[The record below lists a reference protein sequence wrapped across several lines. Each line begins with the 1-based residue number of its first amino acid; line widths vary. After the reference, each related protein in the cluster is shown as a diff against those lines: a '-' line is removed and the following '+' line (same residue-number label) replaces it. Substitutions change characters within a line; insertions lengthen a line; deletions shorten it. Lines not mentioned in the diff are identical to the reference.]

1 LKTKLFI
8 NAVFGKTVAVCCIAL
23 TAATGVA
30 QVQQNGNLYIADT
43 GVVSVFTPLFN
54 FGSAPASPATT
65 ATSRTPSTFG
75 TLHFGPGVIISG
87 ASDGHHLNGYVRNT
101 GNANFTFPV
110 GDGSVFAPLR
120 ITEANT
126 AALYSNAYIAT
137 NPTAVGTALD
147 TDVLTAIAN
156 HAYWDVQSTDFAKI
170 SLSWSAASN
179 LATQF
184 SSTTLGDL
192 AIAGWDG
199 FKWTIIPGAFDITNF
214 NGGNVSDLTSGSIT
228 STFTVSFAA
237 FSKFTIGIRGA
248 CEPLIAASGD
258 TKTWSGSAWSPAGAP
273 TLKDLV
279 VISSPY
285 NAGSFVCNSLV
296 LDADVT
302 LGANEHVEIVYGA
315 TGTGKI
321 IMDSSASVVQRAAG
335 AAAPFVEITKI
346 ATAMTRWDYIYFG
359 TPIAGDFFAD
369 FASARGTG
377 VSTPAFDLFFS
388 YRSGF
393 TGTGTAWQATATT
406 TAGRG
411 LIARVAQ
418 AAPFVNGTTTADL
431 SVVLDGVANNGDI
444 TVTATN
450 NPAQIYGGTSHVLLG
465 NPYPSAIDGDEF
477 LGANLDLDGV
487 LYVWNSTS
495 IYTGSGAYY
504 QADYLAYTKAGFTAP
519 SGIATTFN
527 GMIPSGQGFMAK
539 IRHDVASPNST
550 VRTASISFTNCMR
563 VTDNN
568 TMFYKTAS
576 QNAVVKDRFKVN
588 MTGDNGVFSQILVAY
603 LPEATLGYD
612 RSYDAGR
619 NSVSSAQ
626 FYSIFEDDGRRLA
639 INARP
644 PFFNTDV
651 VPVGIAKNGTSS
663 ETFTFAIT
671 DKEGIFNT
679 ANLPVYLRDKQLN
692 TYHNLNNGAFSFT
705 TTLTTINDR
714 FELVYTTG
722 TLGTMDSLL
731 PVTTASIVD
740 GTFTVASTDVI
751 KDIQVYDLA
760 GRLLQNYTTIN
771 EVQFTAPF
779 NHAAGLYIAHVSYES
794 GLGSGLKLIHVRN

>member
-30 QVQQNGNLYIADT
+30 QVQQGGGLYIGDT
-43 GVVSVFTPLFN
+43 GIVSVFEPSFV
-54 FGSAPASPATT
+54 FGASPATT
-65 ATSRTPSTFG
+65 ATSRTASTFG
-75 TLHFGPGVIISG
+75 TLHFGPGVTISG

-101 GNANFTFPV
+101 GNANVTFPV
-110 GDGSVFAPLR
+110 GDGSVYAPLR

-126 AALYSNAYIAT
+126 AALYSNAYIAA

-147 TDVLTAIAN
+147 TDVLTAIAT
-156 HAYWDVQSTDFAKI
+156 HAYWDVQSTDVAKI

-199 FKWTIIPGAFDITNF
+199 SRWTIIPGAFDITNF
-214 NGGNVSDLTSGSIT
+214 NGGTASDLTSGSIT

-258 TKTWSGSAWSPAGAP
+258 TKTWTGSAWSPAGAP
-273 TLKDLV
+273 TLKDAV
-279 VISSPY
+279 VISVPY
-285 NAGSFVCNSLV
+285 NAGSFVSNSLV
-296 LDADVT
+296 LNADVT
-302 LGANEHVEIVYGA
+302 LGATEHVEIVNGV

-321 IMDSSASVVQRAAG
+321 IMDSSASVVQRASG
-335 AAAPFVEITKI
+335 ATAPTIEITKT
-346 ATAMTRWDYIYFG
+346 AEAMTRWDYVYFG
-359 TPIAGDFFAD
+359 TPVSGNFIAD
-369 FASARGTG
+369 FATARGLG
-377 VSTPAFDLFFS
+377 GSTAAFDSFFR

-393 TGTGTAWQATATT
+393 TGTGTAWEAATTT
-406 TAGRG
+406 TAGLG

-418 AAPFVNGTTTADL
+418 ATPFVDASTTANINL
-431 SVVLDGVANNGDI
+431 VIDGVANNGDI

-450 NPAQIYGGTSHVLLG
+450 NPAQIDGGTSHVLLG

-477 LGANLDLDGV
+477 LDANLDLDGV
-487 LYVWNSTS
+487 LYVWNSTTV
-495 IYTGSGAYY
+495 YPGSGAYN

-539 IRHDVASPNST
+539 ILPAATSPTST

-722 TLGTMDSLL
+722 TLGTIDSLL
-731 PVTTASIVD
+731 PVTTGSIVD
-740 GTFTVASTDVI
+740 ETFTVASTDVI

-760 GRLLQNYTTIN
+760 GRLLQNYASIN
-771 EVQFTAPF
+771 NAQFNAPF

-794 GLGSGLKLIHVRN
+794 GLGSGLKLIHIRN

>member
-30 QVQQNGNLYIADT
+30 QVQQGGGLYIGDT
-43 GVVSVFTPLFN
+43 GIVSVFEPSSFV
-54 FGSAPASPATT
+54 FGASPATT
-65 ATSRTPSTFG
+65 ATSRTASTFG
-75 TLHFGPGVIISG
+75 TLHFGPGVTISG

-101 GNANFTFPV
+101 GNANVTFPV
-110 GDGSVFAPLR
+110 GDGSVYAPLR

-126 AALYSNAYIAT
+126 AALYSNAYIAA

-147 TDVLTAIAN
+147 TDVLTAIAT
-156 HAYWDVQSTDFAKI
+156 HAYWDVQSTDVAKI

-199 FKWTIIPGAFDITNF
+199 SRWTIIPGAFDITNF
-214 NGGNVSDLTSGSIT
+214 NGGTASDLTSGSIT

-377 VSTPAFDLFFS
+377 FSTPAFDLFFS